1 MLDDNVIL
9 KYINII
15 ENKYDNL
22 NEFKNIVI
30 DHIHKN
36 LNINKDLLNKKKLS
50 ELKKLFELSKKI
62 ILIKSTKEILASDK
76 IKNTF
81 KKFTT
86 KEKEL
91 KELIIKLL
99 KDNQSEENSDDS
111 YDIWKE
117 LDELVSPEHS
127 EYISTKSEN
136 NTNFESLNDQLPGSR
151 YPTGTE
157 ETDLNKNSSN
167 QSSDSSFFNFL
178 LEDAN
183 NITTTVTE
191 GISNFATTAREGAS
205 NLGKNVSGGISTL
218 LDLFLKTNNEIDS
231 DGLVPTYIDSSS
243 SSEKYDDEDENS
255 LESIKTEYSDPLN
268 EELEKYSDPD
278 VVDSAD
284 KAMEE
289 YYLGGGSK

>member
-36 LNINKDLLNKKKLS
+36 LNINKDLLKKKKLS

-62 ILIKSTKEILASDK
+62 ILIKSTKEILDSDK

-99 KDNQSEENSDDS
+99 EDNESEENSDDS
-111 YDIWKE
+111 SDISNE
-117 LDELVSPEHS
+117 LDELVSLEHS
-127 EYISTKSEN
+127 EHISPESRN
-136 NTNFESLNDQLPGSR
+136 NVNFESLVDQLPVGSR
-151 YPTGTE
+151 FPTGTG

-167 QSSDSSFFNFL
+167 QSSDSSFFNSL
-178 LEDAN
+178 
-183 NITTTVTE
+183 TTVTE

-205 NLGKNVSGGISTL
+205 NLGKNVSGGLSNII
-218 LDLFLKTNNEIDS
+218 DLFLKTNIEIGS
-231 DGLVPTYIDSSS
+231 DGLVPTTYVDSSS
-243 SSEKYDDEDENS
+243 SSEKDDDEDDNLTSVNNQDFSNQNTNKKNIE
-255 LESIKTEYSDPLN
+255 LEEYSDPN
-268 EELEKYSDPD
+268 VE
-278 VVDSAD
+278 DSSY
-284 KAMEE
+284 KAMER
-289 YYLGGGSK
+289 YYLGGGSKK